1 MTKKELPI
9 ELASAFQRTAIVTG
23 GASGIGQALAEELAS
38 RDVFVV
44 VADRQVELGEQV
56 AKGIRERGGLAISVE
71 LDVRSLDRFREVVE
85 MVFAQH
91 HRLDFLFNNAGIAVG
106 GLVHDCHASDWNDV
120 IDVNL
125 RGTSHGI
132 QAAYP
137 LMIRQGFGHIVNTA
151 SMAGLSPSPLAVIY
165 SATKC
170 GIVGLSRALR
180 VEAGRFGIKV
190 SVLCPGL
197 IRTELIS
204 GGRYGRWTSNFD
216 PAWVAKAAEILRPM
230 EPAEFARRAIRAVE
244 RNRAIIVEP
253 KLWRLQW
260 YLERISPSLVERMNK
275 YFINRVLQQIH
286 PPLSP

>member
-1 MTKKELPI
+1 MTKQELRIELP
-9 ELASAFQRTAIVTG
+9 SAFQRTAIVTG

-44 VADRQVELGEQV
+44 VADRQLELGEQV

-71 LDVRSLDRFREVVE
+71 LDVRNLDRFQEVVE
-85 MVFAQH
+85 MVLGQH
-91 HRLDFLFNNAGIAVG
+91 HRLDFLFNNAGIGVG
-106 GLVHDCHASDWNDV
+106 GLAHDCHASDWNDL

-125 RGTSHGI
+125 RGTSNGI
-132 QAAYP
+132 LAVYP
-137 LMIRQGFGHIVNTA
+137 IMIRQGFGHIVNTA
-151 SMAGLSPSPLAVIY
+151 SMAGLSPSPLAVMY

-180 VEAGRFGIKV
+180 VEASRFGVKV

-197 IRTELIS
+197 IRTELLK
-204 GGRYGRWTSNFD
+204 GGRYGRFTSNID
-216 PAWVAKAAEILRPM
+216 PAWVAKAADILRPM
-230 EPAEFARRAIRAVE
+230 DAAEFARRALRAVE

-260 YLERISPSLVERMNK
+260 YLERISPSLVERINK
-275 YFINRVLQQIH
+275 YFLERVLQQIH
-286 PPLSP
+286 PPISP

>member
-1 MTKKELPI
+1 MTKQDLRIELP
-9 ELASAFQRTAIVTG
+9 SAFQRTAIVTG

-56 AKGIRERGGLAISVE
+56 AKVIRERGGLAVSVE
-71 LDVRSLDRFREVVE
+71 LDVRNLDRFQEVVE
-85 MVFAQH
+85 MIFAQH
-91 HRLDFLFNNAGIAVG
+91 HRLDFLFNNAGIGVG
-106 GLVHDCHASDWNDV
+106 GLAHDCNVSDWNDL

-125 RGTSHGI
+125 RGTSNGI
-132 QAAYP
+132 LAAYP
-137 LMIRQGFGHIVNTA
+137 RMIQQGFGHIVNTA

-180 VEAGRFGIKV
+180 VEASRFGVKV

-197 IRTELIS
+197 IRTPLLT
-204 GGRYGRWTSNFD
+204 GGRYGRFTSNID
-216 PAWVAKAAEILRPM
+216 PAWVAKAAKILRPM
-230 EPAEFARRAIRAVE
+230 EPAEFACRALRAVE

-253 KLWRLQW
+253 KLWRLLW

-275 YFINRVLQQIH
+275 YFIKRVLQQIH
-286 PPLSP
+286 PPISP